1 MSVRKLWL
9 AGDSGSSAEF
19 TAENT
24 QDALEPK
31 GIVRRD
37 SDGSILD
44 PVTNGEGLDNAL
56 RIASLC
62 NVASYV
68 RPLWVFP

>member
-9 AGDSGSSAEF
+9 AGDQELAAEF

-24 QDALEPK
+24 QDALEPA
-31 GIVRRD
+31 GTVRRD
-37 SDGSILD
+37 IGDSALD
-44 PVTNGEGLDNAL
+44 PTALSEGLIRTL

-62 NVASYV
+62 NVAT
-68 RPLWVFP
+68 

>member
-9 AGDSGSSAEF
+9 AGDQQTAAEF

-24 QDALEPK
+24 QDALEPA
-31 GIVRRD
+31 GVVRRD
-37 SDGSILD
+37 IDDSALD
-44 PVTNGEGLDNAL
+44 PADLRDGLIQTL

-62 NVASYV
+62 NVAT
-68 RPLWVFP
+68 